1 MNIST
6 DTFEFEIEIDLGAMS
21 AEATGTVVIA
31 EENEDKCAAIVA
43 YVAVDAKLLVFTRAE
58 LLTKMYEVLA
68 KAARVDIDGVGE
80 IEQDIDDVR
89 NGAALA
95 GFVEYFE
102 L

>member
-6 DTFEFEIEIDLGAMS
+6 DAIEFDFDINLDAMS
-21 AEATGTVVIA
+21 AEATGMVVIA
-31 EENEDKCAAIVA
+31 EENENKCAAIVA
-43 YVAVDAKLLVFTRAE
+43 YVAIDAKLLVFTRAE

-68 KAARVDIDGVGE
+68 KAARIDVDGVGE

-95 GFVEYFE
+95 DFVEYFE